1 MVTYWLVWLCV
12 LMFSAVA
19 QSSDYAFLDK
29 PLNEQVEHTQA
40 AKFWLFLSAVVLIFV
55 AGCRYYIG
63 SDYYAYYGWYQSYA
77 ASFWENLRSF
87 DEPGIRFIYM
97 LVTKFVDDGFAC
109 VFVTNGIMIALVLRT
124 LYKNTSQ
131 TCLATILYSLIC
143 WTATFNGM
151 RQALAVAVFFCGVS
165 YLREKKFVKYLIVC
179 VVAFLCHRSAVVMI
193 FLYFVVN
200 RKVNVK
206 NIVLLAV
213 LGITILLSFDRVIE
227 VTGFIL
233 DESIEADST
242 YWANAVNY
250 LRTAANIAPSVFFLY
265 VYRNEEKGEAES
277 FYLNLLLIHAIVAL
291 ATSNSAC
298 LARMSMYTAPFE
310 VLAICELSKVFKK
323 KNRGIIIL
331 IVILF
336 WIFESYE
343 VYISPDLTPFKWIW
357 QR

>member
-1 MVTYWLVWLCV
+1 MATYWLVWLCV
-12 LMFSAVA
+12 LIFSAIA
-19 QSSDYAFLDK
+19 QSSDYAFPDQ
-29 PLNEQVEHTQA
+29 PLNEKITHTPTT
-40 AKFWLFLSAVVLIFV
+40 KFWLFLAVSVLIFV

-63 SDYYAYYGWYQSYA
+63 ADYYAYYGWYQSYA
-77 ASFWENLRSF
+77 TTFWERLRSL
-87 DEPGIRFIYM
+87 DEPGIRLIYM
-97 LVTKFVDDGFAC
+97 LVTKVVDDGAAC
-109 VFVTNGIMIALVLRT
+109 IFVTDGIMIVLVLRT
-124 LYKNTSQ
+124 LYKNTSKV
-131 TCLATILYSLIC
+131 CLATILYSLIC

-151 RQALAVAVFFCGVS
+151 RQALAVAVIFCGLP

-179 VVAFLCHRSAVVMI
+179 AIAFLCHRSAIVMI
-193 FLYFVVN
+193 LPYFVVN
-200 RKVNVK
+200 RKINAK
-206 NIVLLAV
+206 NIFLLSI
-213 LGITILLSFDRVIE
+213 LGITVLMSFDRVIE

-233 DESIEADST
+233 DESIKADST

-277 FYLNLLLIHAIVAL
+277 FYLNLLLIHAIVAF

-310 VLAICELSKVFKK
+310 VLAVCELSKIFKE
-323 KNRGIIIL
+323 KNRGIVVL

-343 VYISPDLTPFKWIW
+343 VFISPDLTPFKWIW